1 MVKDVLQQI
10 RDGSPVSCE
19 PTGPE
24 DHDHHD
30 TYGFLTDGITWMSA
44 DQIDLLSDD
53 EKKVVVTKM
62 ITRVAAHFDATTNQ
76 HRVDV
81 TFSETVARSLA
92 CHACGRCAT
101 VCRLRGTGRRRLGVS
116 RSGTGGQCGGVCVK
130 KVGGQRDQL
139 CCRSCLFRHRGVI
152 SVEQSHGVRQPTCRC
167 PP

>member
-10 RDGSPVSCE
+10 RDRSPVSCE

-92 CHACGRCAT
+92 CLPC
-101 VCRLRGTGRRRLGVS
+101 LRTMCDRV
-116 RSGTGGQCGGVCVK
+116 
-130 KVGGQRDQL
+130 
-139 CCRSCLFRHRGVI
+139 
-152 SVEQSHGVRQPTCRC
+152 
-167 PP
+167 